1 MPVGVKRSFNGDSKE
16 IPGWNQRK
24 VERNYIREESR
35 KCLFWRHTTSKL
47 GIKRECRDLSR
58 HTYIKLSD
66 YDKSPYIR
74 KSLRLKEER
83 EEKENSQENKV
94 FTEIDNQEVIAFK
107 KVQANIKEKKPRK
120 QNRFEKLVKK
130 SGGKKYDQK
139 YL

>member
-1 MPVGVKRSFNGDSKE
+1 M
-16 IPGWNQRK
+16 
-24 VERNYIREESR
+24 
-35 KCLFWRHTTSKL
+35 
-47 GIKRECRDLSR
+47 
-58 HTYIKLSD
+58 
-66 YDKSPYIR
+66 
-74 KSLRLKEER
+74 RLKEER

-130 SGGKKYDQK
+130 SGGEKYDQK